1 MNLISRFVSQRW
13 QNRVGVGVQ
22 LLSFIVSVLFIA
34 AAIIDYG
41 FTLSSQELVYLDKIY
56 HFVQFFFVVIFT
68 ARLVTNWRHIWK
80 YNFVLTIVLGLLL
93 YLSALPDLLPAASAP
108 QWLARYYHAF
118 SEKFYMLGIVG
129 IFAVMEISRGI
140 VSIIRRKTNPAL
152 LLASAFLVIIFFG
165 TILLMVPRSTL
176 DGVTISMVDALYVAT
191 SAVCVTGLSTVDIAT
206 TFSTEGLIVIALLI
220 QVGGLGVMTI
230 TSFFAL
236 FFMGNTGLYDQF
248 ALRDMVSS
256 DTFTSLMSTLLYIL
270 GFTIGIELI
279 GAFVIWT
286 TVHGTLGMNLIDE
299 VFFSIFHSI
308 SAFCNAGFS
317 TLSGN
322 LGNTMLIQ
330 HHGGFYITI
339 SLLIILGGIGFPI
352 LVNIKNALFYYI
364 HYAFSRIIRHKTPV
378 RIPHLA
384 KLNTKIAVSA
394 TIILLVVGTVAIA
407 ISEWNGAFAG
417 MSITDKLV
425 HSFFNATSPRT
436 AGFNSVNLSQ
446 FSLLTLILYIILM
459 WIGGASQSTAGGI
472 KVNTIGVAFA
482 SFMSTVRDEKSVTM
496 FNRTITDKSVKRAYA
511 TIFGSVM
518 VIIVCFVTLVIIEP
532 KLDAFDLL
540 FECISALS
548 TVGSS
553 LGITASLST
562 ASKIIFSAMM
572 FIGRVGLI
580 TVAMSLFASREHRH
594 YQLPEENVIIN

>member
-41 FTLSSQELVYLDKIY
+41 FTLSSQEMVYLDKIY

-108 QWLARYYHAF
+108 QWLARFYHAF

-322 LGNTMLIQ
+322 LGNTMIIQ

>member
-13 QNRVGVGVQ
+13 QNRVGVAVQ

-41 FTLSSQELVYLDKIY
+41 FTLSSQEMVYLDKIY

-152 LLASAFLVIIFFG
+152 LLASTFLVIIFFG

-339 SLLIILGGIGFPI
+339 SMLIILGGIGFPI

-436 AGFNSVNLSQ
+436 AGFNSVDLSQ

-482 SFMSTVRDEKSVTM
+482 SFMSIVRDEKSVTM

>member
-13 QNRVGVGVQ
+13 QNRVGVAVQ

-41 FTLSSQELVYLDKIY
+41 FTLSSQEMVYLDKIY
-56 HFVQFFFVVIFT
+56 HFVQLFFVVIFT

-152 LLASAFLVIIFFG
+152 LLASTFLVIIFFG

-279 GAFVIWT
+279 GAFVIWA

-436 AGFNSVNLSQ
+436 AGFNSVDLSQ

-482 SFMSTVRDEKSVTM
+482 SFMSIVRDEKSVTM

>member
-13 QNRVGVGVQ
+13 QNRVGVAVQ

-41 FTLSSQELVYLDKIY
+41 FTLSSQEMVYLDKIY

-108 QWLARYYHAF
+108 QWLARFYHAF

-330 HHGGFYITI
+330 NHGGFYITI

-436 AGFNSVNLSQ
+436 AGFNSVDLSQ

-518 VIIVCFVTLVIIEP
+518 VIIVCFVTLIIIEP

-540 FECISALS
+540 FESISALS

>member
-41 FTLSSQELVYLDKIY
+41 FTLSSQEMVYLDKIY

-108 QWLARYYHAF
+108 QWLARFYHAF

-436 AGFNSVNLSQ
+436 AGFNSVDLSQ

-518 VIIVCFVTLVIIEP
+518 VIIVCFVTLIIIEP

-540 FECISALS
+540 FESISALS

>member
-41 FTLSSQELVYLDKIY
+41 FTLSSQEMVYLDKIY

-322 LGNTMLIQ
+322 LGNTMIIQ

>member
-41 FTLSSQELVYLDKIY
+41 FTLSSQEMVYLDKIY

-68 ARLVTNWRHIWK
+68 ARLLTNWRHIWK

-108 QWLARYYHAF
+108 QWLARFYHAF

-279 GAFVIWT
+279 GAFAIWT

-394 TIILLVVGTVAIA
+394 TIILLVIGTVAIA

>member
-1 MNLISRFVSQRW
+1 M
-13 QNRVGVGVQ
+13 GVGVQ

-41 FTLSSQELVYLDKIY
+41 FTLSSQEMVYLDKIY

-68 ARLVTNWRHIWK
+68 TRLVTNWRHIWK

-93 YLSALPDLLPAASAP
+93 YLSAIPDLLPAASAP
-108 QWLARYYHAF
+108 QWLARFYHAF

-279 GAFVIWT
+279 GAFAIWT

-436 AGFNSVNLSQ
+436 AGFNSVDLSQ

-540 FECISALS
+540 FESISALS

>member
-41 FTLSSQELVYLDKIY
+41 FTLSSQEMVYLDKIY

-108 QWLARYYHAF
+108 QWLARFYHAF

-176 DGVTISMVDALYVAT
+176 DGVTISMVDALFVST

-279 GAFVIWT
+279 GAFLIWT

>member
-41 FTLSSQELVYLDKIY
+41 FTLSSQEMVYLDKIY

-68 ARLVTNWRHIWK
+68 TRLVTNWRHIWK

-93 YLSALPDLLPAASAP
+93 YLSAIPDLLPAASAP
-108 QWLARYYHAF
+108 QWLARFYHAF

-279 GAFVIWT
+279 GAFAIWT

-436 AGFNSVNLSQ
+436 AGFNSVDLSQ

-540 FECISALS
+540 FESISALS

>member
-41 FTLSSQELVYLDKIY
+41 FTLSSQEMVYLDKIY

-68 ARLVTNWRHIWK
+68 TRLVTNWRHIWK

-93 YLSALPDLLPAASAP
+93 YLSAIPDLLPAASAP
-108 QWLARYYHAF
+108 QWLARFYHAF

-279 GAFVIWT
+279 GAFAIWT

-436 AGFNSVNLSQ
+436 AGFNSVDLSQ

-540 FECISALS
+540 FESISALS
-548 TVGSS
+548 TRIIIRHNS
-553 LGITASLST
+553 LAKYSEQDYLLGNDVYWARRSYNGGYESLC
-562 ASKIIFSAMM
+562 
-572 FIGRVGLI
+572 
-580 TVAMSLFASREHRH
+580 FARA
-594 YQLPEENVIIN
+594 

>member
-13 QNRVGVGVQ
+13 QNRVGVAVQ

-41 FTLSSQELVYLDKIY
+41 FTLSSQEMVYLDKIY
-56 HFVQFFFVVIFT
+56 HFVQLFFVVIFT

-152 LLASAFLVIIFFG
+152 LLASTFLVIIFFG

-436 AGFNSVNLSQ
+436 AGFNSVDLSQ

-482 SFMSTVRDEKSVTM
+482 SFMSIVRDEKSVTM

>member
-1 MNLISRFVSQRW
+1 
-13 QNRVGVGVQ
+13 VGVGVQ

-41 FTLSSQELVYLDKIY
+41 FTLSSQEMVYLDKIY

-68 ARLVTNWRHIWK
+68 TRLVTNWRHIWK

-93 YLSALPDLLPAASAP
+93 YLSAIPDLLPAASAP
-108 QWLARYYHAF
+108 QWLARFYHAF

-279 GAFVIWT
+279 GAFAIWT

-436 AGFNSVNLSQ
+436 AGFNSVDLSQ

-540 FECISALS
+540 FESISALS

>member
-22 LLSFIVSVLFIA
+22 LLSFVVSVLFIA

-41 FTLSSQELVYLDKIY
+41 FTLSSQEMVYLDKIY

-108 QWLARYYHAF
+108 QWLARFYHAF

-322 LGNTMLIQ
+322 LGNTMIIQ

>member
-41 FTLSSQELVYLDKIY
+41 FTLSSQEMVYLDKIY

-108 QWLARYYHAF
+108 QWLARFYHAF

-176 DGVTISMVDALYVAT
+176 DGVTISLVDALYVAT

-482 SFMSTVRDEKSVTM
+482 SFMSIVRDEKSVTM

>member
-41 FTLSSQELVYLDKIY
+41 FTLSSQEMVYLDKIY
-56 HFVQFFFVVIFT
+56 HFVQLFFVVIFT

-108 QWLARYYHAF
+108 QWLARFYHAF

-176 DGVTISMVDALYVAT
+176 NGVTISMVDALYVAT

-279 GAFVIWT
+279 GAFLIWT

-417 MSITDKLV
+417 MGITDKLV

>member
-41 FTLSSQELVYLDKIY
+41 FTLSSQEMVYLDKIY

-68 ARLVTNWRHIWK
+68 TRLVTNWRHIWK

-108 QWLARYYHAF
+108 QWLARFYHAF

-339 SLLIILGGIGFPI
+339 SMLIILGGIGFPI

>member
-41 FTLSSQELVYLDKIY
+41 FTLSSQEMVYLDKIY

-108 QWLARYYHAF
+108 QWLARFYHAF

-279 GAFVIWT
+279 GAFAIWT

-322 LGNTMLIQ
+322 LGNTMIIQ

-436 AGFNSVNLSQ
+436 AGFNSVNLNQ

>member
-41 FTLSSQELVYLDKIY
+41 FTLSSQEMVYLDKIY
-56 HFVQFFFVVIFT
+56 HFVQFFFVAIFT
-68 ARLVTNWRHIWK
+68 FRLITNWRHIWK

-176 DGVTISMVDALYVAT
+176 DGVTISLVDALYVAT

>member
-41 FTLSSQELVYLDKIY
+41 FTLSSQEMVYLDKIY

-152 LLASAFLVIIFFG
+152 LLASTFLVIIFFG

-279 GAFVIWT
+279 GAFAIWT

-436 AGFNSVNLSQ
+436 AGFNSVDLSQ

>member
-13 QNRVGVGVQ
+13 QNRVGVAVQ

-41 FTLSSQELVYLDKIY
+41 FTLSSQEMVYLDKIY

-152 LLASAFLVIIFFG
+152 LLASTFLVIIFFG

-279 GAFVIWT
+279 GAFAIWT

-436 AGFNSVNLSQ
+436 AGFNSVDLSQ

-482 SFMSTVRDEKSVTM
+482 SFMSIVRDEKSVTM

>member
-41 FTLSSQELVYLDKIY
+41 FTLSSQEMVYLDKIY
-56 HFVQFFFVVIFT
+56 HFVQLFFVVIFT

-108 QWLARYYHAF
+108 QWLARFYHAF

-279 GAFVIWT
+279 GAFAIWT

-417 MSITDKLV
+417 MGITDKLV

>member
-41 FTLSSQELVYLDKIY
+41 FTLSSQEMVYLDKIY
-56 HFVQFFFVVIFT
+56 HFVQLFFVVIFT

-417 MSITDKLV
+417 MGITDKLV